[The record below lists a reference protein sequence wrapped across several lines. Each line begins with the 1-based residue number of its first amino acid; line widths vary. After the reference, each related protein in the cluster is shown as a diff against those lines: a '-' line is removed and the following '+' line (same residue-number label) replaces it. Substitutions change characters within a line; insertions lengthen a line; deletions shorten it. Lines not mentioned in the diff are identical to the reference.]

1 MKLSGDFVMTGF
13 GERAGF
19 TDATKINHIVAFCD
33 LSGVDSI
40 RLYVNDVNLFN
51 HIKNTIPPFSRVK
64 VDFDYNPAAKSVQYA
79 LSLLDVVKIDK

>member
-1 MKLSGDFVMTGF
+1 MKLSGEFVMTGF
-13 GERAGF
+13 VSRAGF
-19 TDATKINHIVAFCD
+19 TDVSKINHIVAFCD
-33 LSGVDSI
+33 PAGVDSI

-51 HIKNTIPPFSRVK
+51 HISTIPPFSRVK

>member
-13 GERAGF
+13 VERAGF
-19 TDATKINHIVAFCD
+19 TDATKINHIVAFEI
-33 LSGVDSI
+33 SRFDSI

-79 LSLLDVVKIDK
+79 LSLLDVVKIDQ